1 MLKQA
6 NFEQKP
12 FWIYILF
19 TFTTGPYRVH
29 VRKVK
34 GLQSPPPNPPM
45 SGVCTSK
52 AFQVMQF
59 ATDKVSAEQ
68 IILKE
73 NIEGENP
80 LLVSLATNM
89 SDPSQ
94 GQ

>member
-1 MLKQA
+1 
-6 NFEQKP
+6 
-12 FWIYILF
+12 
-19 TFTTGPYRVH
+19 
-29 VRKVK
+29 
-34 GLQSPPPNPPM
+34 
-45 SGVCTSK
+45 
-52 AFQVMQF
+52 MQF